1 MVEAPQERVHMT
13 KLFTIG
19 YEGRNPSD
27 LFASLQAN
35 GVTLLIDVRDVPISR
50 KPGFSKTSLAH
61 GLEQAGIRY
70 LHLKGL
76 GDPKPGRV
84 AAREGRFSDFRRIF
98 TAHMRTTAA
107 QQALTEAVVAAS
119 RSIACLLCFEQD
131 HTNCHRCIV
140 AESMTSSGK
149 FSLVHLS
156 ASPLIA
162 RNLLRG
168 RISSN
173 DRTPAHI
180 G

>member
-1 MVEAPQERVHMT
+1 MT
-13 KLFTIG
+13 KLFTVG
-19 YEGRNPSD
+19 YEGSTPSN
-27 LFASLQAN
+27 LFAGLQDS

-50 KPGFSKTSLAH
+50 KPGFSKTALAQ
-61 GLEQAGIRY
+61 GLDGIGIRY

-98 TAHMRTTAA
+98 AAHMMTTAA
-107 QQALTEAVVAAS
+107 QQALSEAVAAAS
-119 RSIACLLCFEQD
+119 KSIACLLCFEQD

-140 AESMTSSGK
+140 AESMARCGR
-149 FSLVHLS
+149 FSLVHL
-156 ASPLIA
+156 AAAPIVA
-162 RNLLRG
+162 RTSKG

-173 DRTPAHI
+173 DRTPAYI